1 MTVNDLNSTLL
12 EGTIEKA
19 EFEGESARLLLNS
32 QRVFKKDGGL
42 QTENSGFV
50 VRTDSKELVKAAKKQ
65 AVPGTKVR
73 VVGRLYND
81 WDKEMRVVI
90 IAEHIEY
97 RTPSTTASHGE
108 SGI

>member
-1 MTVNDLNSTLL
+1 LD
-12 EGTIEKA
+12 GTIEKA

-42 QTENSGFV
+42 QTENNGFV
-50 VRTDSKELVKAAKKQ
+50 IRIDHKNLVEAAKKQ
-65 AVPGTKVR
+65 AVPGTKAR

-81 WDKEMRVVI
+81 SDRKMRVVI

-97 RTPSTTASHGE
+97 HTAPCGE